1 MIEVSHLTK
10 KYGSN
15 IAVDDLSFTVN
26 DGQIYGFLGPNG
38 AGKTTTMNI
47 ITGYLGTTDG
57 EVIINGHD
65 IVKEPEEAKKCIGYL
80 PEIPPLYDSM
90 TVMEYLRFVAELK
103 KITKTEREKQISEV
117 MELTRIA
124 DMKNRLIQNLSKGYR
139 QRVGIA
145 QAVLG
150 YPPIIILDEPTVGLD
165 PKQIIEIR
173 QLIRELS
180 TKHTV
185 ILSSHILTEISAVC
199 DHIMIL
205 SHGKLVACDTTEK
218 LGNLLEGSTHLTV
231 QVKAKEEKLR
241 TLLDNMTGIGDYQI
255 LKTEKEFLEVQ
266 IQMETGKDIREDLFY
281 ALAADKMP
289 IMQMGISAT
298 SLEDVFLEL
307 TADNNVQDD
316 ETESNDTEED
326 QKEED
331 TK

>member
-231 QVKAKEEKLR
+231 QVKAKEDKLR
-241 TLLDNMTGIGDYQI
+241 TILDNMNGISDYQI
-255 LKTEKEFLEVQ
+255 LKNETEFLEVQ

-316 ETESNDTEED
+316 EAESNDTEDD

>member
-65 IVKEPEEAKKCIGYL
+65 IVKEQEDAKKCIGYL

-90 TVMEYLRFVAELK
+90 TVMEYLQFVAELK
-103 KITKTEREKQISEV
+103 KITRTEREKQIGEV

-231 QVKAKEEKLR
+231 QVKAKEEKLC
-241 TLLDNMTGIGDYQI
+241 TILDNMKGISDYQI
-255 LKTEKEFLEVQ
+255 IKTEKEFLEVQ

-307 TADNNVQDD
+307 TADNNVQAD
-316 ETESNDTEED
+316 ETESNDTEDD

>member
-103 KITKTEREKQISEV
+103 KITKTEREKQIGEV

-231 QVKAKEEKLR
+231 QVKAKEEKLC
-241 TLLDNMTGIGDYQI
+241 TILDNMKGISGYQI
-255 LKTEKEFLEVQ
+255 IKTEKEFLEVQ
-266 IQMETGKDIREDLFY
+266 IQMETGKDIRENLFY

-307 TADNNVQDD
+307 TADNNVQAD
-316 ETESNDTEED
+316 ETESNDTEDD

>member
-90 TVMEYLRFVAELK
+90 TVMEYLQFVAELK
-103 KITKTEREKQISEV
+103 KITRTEREKQIGEV

-241 TLLDNMTGIGDYQI
+241 TILDNMKGISDYQI
-255 LKTEKEFLEVQ
+255 LKNEKEFLEVQ

-307 TADNNVQDD
+307 TADNNVQAD
-316 ETESNDTEED
+316 ETESNDTEDD